1 MSKYLSVDTEA
12 TGLTNEC
19 HLIQLA
25 FVPVDTQT
33 KKVVRELG
41 HETLVKCPSFESLEP
56 NLNPWVLKHMK
67 SVIVDA
73 AEKGI
78 EPTELGGWVESYLES
93 AAVKEFFQGELPLI
107 LLGKSLSA
115 LDIPILRKYLG
126 EDFYSKYFHHHTI
139 DVTSVARSF
148 VDCGLLPPGHASGSK
163 LVRYLE
169 IADLV
174 QHTAL
179 SDAIDMAEIYVR
191 LLDKAEKTLASAKP
205 DTTVVTVE

>member
-12 TGLTNEC
+12 TGLTNDC

-25 FVPVDTQT
+25 FVPVDV
-33 KKVVRELG
+33 KARKVVKELG
-41 HETLVKCPSFESLEP
+41 KETLVKCPSFESLEP
-56 NLNPWVLKHMK
+56 NLNSWVLKHMK

-78 EPTELGGWVESYLES
+78 EPSSLNGWVETYLES
-93 AAVKEFFQGELPLI
+93 EPVKEFFQGELPLV

-126 EDFYSKYFHHHTI
+126 ESFYSKYFHHHTI
-139 DVTSVARSF
+139 DVTSVAKSF
-148 VDCGLLPPGHASGSK
+148 VDCGLLPPGHASGGK
-163 LVRYLE
+163 LVRYLD
-169 IADLV
+169 IADQV

-179 SDAIDMAEIYVR
+179 SDAIDMGEIYVR
-191 LLDKAEKTLASAKP
+191 LIERSVQKVQSSELDTA
-205 DTTVVTVE
+205 VVTEK